1 MQLNINNLKS
11 KDAIMGV
18 YPNGREYES
27 PQDYYNDKDHDLDI
41 IATLLWRGDRTPQND
56 NERELKKELD
66 EIKASG
72 KGLELYFD

>member
-1 MQLNINNLKS
+1 
-11 KDAIMGV
+11 MGI
-18 YPNGREYES
+18 YPNGKEYES

-41 IATLLWRGDRTPQND
+41 VASMLWRGVRTPQND
-56 NERELKKELD
+56 YERELKKELD

>member
-1 MQLNINNLKS
+1 MKT
-11 KDAIMGV
+11 
-18 YPNGREYES
+18 YPNGKEYES
-27 PQDYYNDKDHDLDI
+27 TQDYYNDKDLDLDI
-41 IATLLWRGDRTPQND
+41 VASVLWRGVRTPQND

>member
-1 MQLNINNLKS
+1 M
-11 KDAIMGV
+11 IMGI
-18 YPNGREYES
+18 YPNGKEYES

-41 IATLLWRGDRTPQND
+41 VVSMLWRGVRTPQND
-56 NERELKKELD
+56 YERELKKEFD